1 MRKAE
6 LERNT
11 KETQIKLSLALD
23 GKGESNL
30 KADLP
35 FFVHMIDQLSKHGGF
50 DIDLDAKG
58 DLEVDAHHTVED
70 VGISLGEAFNNA
82 LGDKKGIFRF
92 GSAYAPLDEALSRV
106 VVDFSGRPGLS
117 WNVNFTKESINDFD
131 LSLLKEFFH
140 GFVNKALATVHID
153 NLKGENAHSPS

>member
-23 GKGESNL
+23 GNGESNL

-92 GSAYAPLDEALSRV
+92 GSAYAPLDEAC
-106 VVDFSGRPGLS
+106 
-117 WNVNFTKESINDFD
+117 
-131 LSLLKEFFH
+131 LLY
-140 GFVNKALATVHID
+140 T
-153 NLKGENAHSPS
+153 SPSPRDGCRSRMPSSA